1 MWSSE
6 EQITPT
12 QEIRLPE
19 QRKMPQIPAVK
30 AVPAPEPEKPKII
43 GLDAWLM
50 RIQAGKRRAAQMGF
64 HQGGVTPYGYKKVFD
79 PDQKRFCLET
89 DTFQSSVI
97 RTVFR
102 EYLKLK
108 SLGKVA
114 QRLNELRIPSPS
126 GIIWSRQ
133 ALGFMLS
140 NDIYLGRV
148 SYGSAQGSGVHT
160 PIIAPIVFNLTQK
173 LKETN
178 KRNK

>member
-6 EQITPT
+6 EQIIPT

-19 QRKMPQIPAVK
+19 QRKIPKMPALK
-30 AVPAPEPEKPKII
+30 AVSAPELEKGKVI
-43 GLDAWLM
+43 GLDAWLA
-50 RIQAGKRRAAQMGF
+50 RIQAGKRQAAQMGF
-64 HQGGVTPYGYKKVFD
+64 HQGGVTPYGYKKTFD
-79 PDQKRFCLET
+79 LEQKRFRLEM
-89 DTFQSSVI
+89 DTFQSSVV

-114 QRLNELRIPSPS
+114 QRLNELKIPSP
-126 GIIWSRQ
+126 GGTVWSRQ

-148 SYGSAQGSGVHT
+148 SYGSAHGHGEHE
-160 PIIAPIVFNLTQK
+160 PIVAPITFNLVQK
-173 LKETN
+173 VKKEN
-178 KRNK
+178 RRS